1 MSRLPTLST
10 TSYGVLGLLAVRPYS
25 SYELA
30 KEMSRSVGRLWP
42 RATSKLYEEP
52 KKLAAHGLATSTT
65 ETVGRRA
72 RTVYTITPE
81 GRRALAEWLDEPG
94 AGPTLEF
101 EGLLKL
107 IFAEHGSTAAA
118 LATIERAREWAVEQ
132 NEENIAAAEAF
143 LRGEGRFGERAS
155 RTILGGRFLTDFYAL
170 VAQWADWAEDQV
182 RQWPDDV
189 STGRSDPDEI
199 RAILER
205 ALWSRRR

>member
-1 MSRLPTLST
+1 LR
-10 TSYGVLGLLAVRPYS
+10 
-25 SYELA
+25 
-30 KEMSRSVGRLWP
+30 
-42 RATSKLYEEP
+42 
-52 KKLAAHGLATSTT
+52 
-65 ETVGRRA
+65 
-72 RTVYTITPE
+72 
-81 GRRALAEWLDEPG
+81 
-94 AGPTLEF
+94 
-101 EGLLKL
+101 
-107 IFAEHGSTAAA
+107 STAAA